1 MEEKSSS
8 PVGSFHD
15 FARRRRRRRRRE
27 GDRWQRPAKRI
38 YPAGGKMAVAVTTCC
53 HFDTAARISFS
64 RVIPTFIDDGSTRL
78 RAIVP
83 ASIRNARFP
92 LIYDRSERERERER
106 EKKWSRFPVASLRQ
120 YRSFEQMINLIRGLL
135 LKILY

>member
-1 MEEKSSS
+1 MPIFSRRAKGFKNEREEEGEKENANGEEMIFFSSS

-15 FARRRRRRRRRE
+15 FARRGGGGRRRGK
-27 GDRWQRPAKRI
+27 GDGWQRPAKRI

-106 EKKWSRFPVASLRQ
+106 E
-120 YRSFEQMINLIRGLL
+120 GG
-135 LKILY
+135 